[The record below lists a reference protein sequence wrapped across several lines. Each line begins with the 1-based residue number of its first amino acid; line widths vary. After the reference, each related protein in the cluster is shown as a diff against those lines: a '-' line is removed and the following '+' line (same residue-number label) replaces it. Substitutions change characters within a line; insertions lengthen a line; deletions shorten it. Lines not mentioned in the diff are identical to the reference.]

1 MPTVTIKGQVTIP
14 KRIREAMGI
23 EPGMTVNFDLETGKC
38 VLKKQVEQDPFG
50 KWAGFLEVDK
60 STDEII
66 EELRGKAE

>member
-14 KRIREAMGI
+14 KEIREAMGI
-23 EPGMTVNFDLETGKC
+23 KPGMKVNFKLENGKC
-38 VLKKQVEQDPFG
+38 VLTKQVEKDPFG
-50 KWAGFLEVDK
+50 KWSGFLGIDK